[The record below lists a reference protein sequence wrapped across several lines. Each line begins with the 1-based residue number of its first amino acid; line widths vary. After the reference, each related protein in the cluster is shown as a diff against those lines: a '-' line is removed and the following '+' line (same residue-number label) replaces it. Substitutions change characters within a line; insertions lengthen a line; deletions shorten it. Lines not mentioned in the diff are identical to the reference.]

1 MGDSEKFSNNNPDL
15 QDAIRSIGAI
25 GEDSGAISGE
35 GTASNAESRGEPD
48 TSPAHSSS
56 SGTPADDSP
65 DNSPPDGTGSSL
77 PSDTQGET
85 DTDR

>member
-35 GTASNAESRGEPD
+35 GTASNAELRGEPD
-48 TSPAHSSS
+48 ISPGHSAGSE
-56 SGTPADDSP
+56 TPVENSL
-65 DNSPPDGTGSSL
+65 DNSPPDDAGTNL
-77 PSDTQGET
+77 PSDTQNET

>member
-35 GTASNAESRGEPD
+35 GTASNAELRGEPD
-48 TSPAHSSS
+48 TSPAHSSRS
-56 SGTPADDSP
+56 ETPADDSP
-65 DNSPPDGTGSSL
+65 DIFPPDDTGTNL
-77 PSDTQGET
+77 PFDAQDET